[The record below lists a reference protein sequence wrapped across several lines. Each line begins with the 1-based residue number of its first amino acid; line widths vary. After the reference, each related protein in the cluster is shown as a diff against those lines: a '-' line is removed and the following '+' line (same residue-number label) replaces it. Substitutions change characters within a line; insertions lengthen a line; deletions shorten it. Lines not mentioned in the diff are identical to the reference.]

1 MLSRTHDN
9 VKFVHTLLHT
19 ARKRI
24 GEMCIHDTTL
34 TSSSA
39 YYNNQIF
46 PSTILQTWTEHV
58 KTEAFYTLSGTRV
71 NPSTVSCKSSSHCQ

>member
-9 VKFVHTLLHT
+9 VKFANTALHT

-24 GEMCIHDTTL
+24 GKMCIHDTTL
-34 TSSSA
+34 TSSST

-58 KTEAFYTLSGTRV
+58 ITEAFLYIKWYSFSYQPLEV
-71 NPSTVSCKSSSHCQ
+71 L